1 MKLTFYGAAKAVTG
15 SCHCLEACGKK
26 ILVDCGLQQGKDEI
40 DNTVLPFRPGDIDMV
55 FVTHAHIDH
64 SGRLPLLAKMG
75 FTGNIYCTRLTGQL
89 MSIMLRDSAHIQE
102 SDAAWLNQ
110 KGKRA
115 GKDLIEPLYTLE
127 DVDNMMQYV
136 QMYEYNDIIE
146 IFPGLKVRFTDAGHL
161 LGSSYIEM
169 WITEDGKETKI
180 VFSGDIGNKNQPIIC
195 DPSKVAHADYVV
207 MESTYGNRNHENLT
221 FDYTNDLAKII
232 DSTLAEGGNVI
243 IPSFAVGRTQELLF
257 FIREMKEQ
265 GLVQSNPNFRVC
277 LDSPLAEEATKIF
290 SGDLTGYIDD
300 AAKALVKDGVRMFTF
315 PGLELSPTAETSKLL
330 NEDPEPKVIIS
341 ASGMC
346 DAGRIRH
353 HLKHNLWKEENTIVF
368 VGYQAAGSLG
378 RIILDGAKTVKLFG
392 EEIAVKANIVR
403 FHGLSSHADHDGL
416 IEWISAF
423 EEKPK
428 HVFVVHGSDEAA
440 PAFVADLRDLG
451 FEAHAPDYL
460 EEYDLEG
467 NVRIRE
473 GIMPVR
479 KKKVA
484 GKDSPAFL
492 RLLSMG
498 NQLIEVIHHNRGG
511 TNKDLAKFADQIKA
525 LIDKWDR

>member
-26 ILVDCGLQQGKDEI
+26 ILIDCGLQQGRDEI
-40 DNTVLPFRPGDIDMV
+40 DNTALPFSPGDIDFV
-55 FVTHAHIDH
+55 FVTHSHIDH
-64 SGRLPLLAKMG
+64 SGRLPLLAKLG
-75 FTGNIYCTRLTGQL
+75 YNGDIICTRLTGQL
-89 MSIMLRDSAHIQE
+89 MWIMLRDSAHIQE

-127 DVDNMMQYV
+127 DVDTVMRQTV
-136 QMYEYNDIIE
+136 THEYNDIIQLTPD
-146 IFPGLKVRFTDAGHL
+146 IKFRFTDAGHL
-161 LGSSYIEM
+161 LGSAFIEF
-169 WITEDGKETKI
+169 WINEDGKKTKI

-195 DPSKVAHADYVV
+195 DPSKVEEADYVV
-207 MESTYGNRNHENLT
+207 METTYGNRNHENIS
-221 FDYTNDLAKII
+221 FDYTKELAQII
-232 DSTLAEGGNVI
+232 DSTLSKGGNII

-265 GLVQSNPNFRVC
+265 GLVKSNPNFKVY
-277 LDSPLAEEATKIF
+277 LDSPLAEDATEIY

-300 AAKALVKDGVRMFTF
+300 EAKALVKDGVKMFTF
-315 PGLELSPTAETSKLL
+315 RGLYLSPTAETSKLL

-353 HLKHNLWKEENTIVF
+353 HLKHNLWKEENTVIF
-368 VGYQAAGSLG
+368 VGYQANGCLG
-378 RIILDGAKTVKLFG
+378 RTLLDGAKTVKLFG
-392 EEIAVKANIVR
+392 EEIAVKARIVR
-403 FHGLSSHADHDGL
+403 FHGLSSHADHDAL
-416 IEWISAF
+416 IEWISGYK
-423 EEKPK
+423 EKPR
-428 HVFVVHGSDEAA
+428 HIFLVHGSDEAIEG
-440 PAFVADLRDLG
+440 FSNDLKELG
-451 FEAHAPDYL
+451 FEAHAPNYL
-460 EEYDLEG
+460 EEYDISENKLL
-467 NVRIRE
+467 RE
-473 GIMPVR
+473 GVIPVR
-479 KKKVA
+479 RKKAA
-484 GKDSPAFL
+484 GKDSPAFV

-498 NQLIEVIHHNRGG
+498 NRLLEVIHHNRGG